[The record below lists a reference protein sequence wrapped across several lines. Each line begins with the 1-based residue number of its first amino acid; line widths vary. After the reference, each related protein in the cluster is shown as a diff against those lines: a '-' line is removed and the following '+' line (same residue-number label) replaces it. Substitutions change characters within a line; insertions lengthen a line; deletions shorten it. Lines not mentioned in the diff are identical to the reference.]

1 MKEPASGMLLIA
13 EPFLKDP
20 NFARSVIIL
29 CEHREEGSFGLVLNR
44 SFDKTLEE
52 LIPDL
57 EGMDIPVSDGGPVQR
72 DTLHFLHRCPRL
84 IPGGLELGDGI
95 FWGGDF
101 ELAISLLR
109 EKRIERTEIRFFIG
123 YSGWTGG
130 QLGEEMQEKSW
141 LVTPVSARLV
151 FPRLK
156 NDIWKDSLRG
166 MGGEFGMLVNFPT
179 DPSLN

>member
-1 MKEPASGMLLIA
+1 MNAPASGMLLIA

-20 NFARSVIIL
+20 NFARSVVIL
-29 CEHREEGSFGLVLNR
+29 CEHREECSFGLVLNR
-44 SFDKTLEE
+44 SYGKTLQE
-52 LIPDL
+52 LIPGL

-72 DTLHFLHRCPRL
+72 DTLHFLHRYPQL
-84 IPGGLELGDGI
+84 IPGGLDLGDGI

-101 ELAISLLR
+101 ELAISLLK
-109 EKRIERTEIRFFIG
+109 ENRIEPEEIRFFIG

-141 LVTPVSARLV
+141 LVTPVSSRLV
-151 FPRLK
+151 FRHQT
-156 NDIWKDSLRG
+156 NDIWKESLRS
-166 MGGEFGMLVNFPT
+166 MGGDFGILVNFPT